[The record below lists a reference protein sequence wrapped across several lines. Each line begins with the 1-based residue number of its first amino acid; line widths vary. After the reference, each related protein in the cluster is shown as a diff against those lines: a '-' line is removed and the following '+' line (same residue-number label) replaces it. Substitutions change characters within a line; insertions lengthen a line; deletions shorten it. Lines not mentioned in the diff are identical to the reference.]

1 MKKLIVLVL
10 ALICILSLIGC
21 SNDKTKVWDWA
32 QGLNQEDITSA
43 TPRRLGEADKAFEP
57 LSDAETIELVLLLNK
72 LTKDSFTE
80 NKDLVGITPVVG
92 IQIKLAS
99 ETYNINYAPSPYGKY
114 GALEMGYNEKMWWI
128 DDAALLD
135 FFQRVTANIPTE

>member
-1 MKKLIVLVL
+1 MKRLIVSVL

-43 TPRRLGEADKAFEP
+43 TPLCLDASDKEFEP
-57 LSDAETIELVLLLNK
+57 LSEAETIELVTLLNK

-99 ETYNINYAPSPYGKY
+99 ETYYINYAPSPHGKY
-114 GALEMGYNEKMWWI
+114 GALEMRYNEKMWWI
-128 DDAALLD
+128 DDAALLE
-135 FFQRVTANIPTE
+135 FFQSVTANIPTE